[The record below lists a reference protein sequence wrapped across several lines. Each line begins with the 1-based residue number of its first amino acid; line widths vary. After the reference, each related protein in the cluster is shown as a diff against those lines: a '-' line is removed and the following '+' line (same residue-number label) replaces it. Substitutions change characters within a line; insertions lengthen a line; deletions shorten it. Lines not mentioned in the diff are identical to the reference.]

1 MPTFDGEIEI
11 PFVPTERDV
20 VSTKLRNWTLQHQGN
35 LDYADLLN
43 EFADKLP
50 NPADPS
56 HLNILREYSD
66 LIVNIIMV
74 DRQGRFLKL
83 AEGETK
89 PKVCILMPRRGAIHK
104 VMNGL
109 KNKQISLLKRLG
121 KPIPPISIAM
131 PPKPVKPKVVKPKA
145 VKTLK
150 LLKEK
155 GIAKASK
162 VVKPK
167 TVKPKAVK
175 TLKLL
180 KEKGLSNRNLTAA
193 NGANSSGGNSGSSH
207 PPKLNNK
214 KRKSNSTKHS
224 NNASPPTHKP
234 RITKH
239 YQAKCKDDS
248 GATTKIDSYAL
259 ELVSHVCN
267 NNQRISSINNPLKS
281 RYESPEEEPDKERMI
296 RLQVRAYDLVD
307 FLLLLLLLWN
317 LWSGL
322 FVELPRWNR
331 PLGVYTVSRPLTHSL
346 LSKSVFSCNIASIQ
360 QLPSKCQSLFLLAN
374 W

>member
-1 MPTFDGEIEI
+1 MPAFDGEIEI

-43 EFADKLP
+43 DFADRLP
-50 NPADPS
+50 NPAEPS
-56 HLNILREYSD
+56 HLNTLREFSD
-66 LIVNIIMV
+66 LIVNIITV

-83 AEGETK
+83 AEGETR
-89 PKVCILMPRRGAIHK
+89 PKVCILMPRRGAVHK

-131 PPKPVKPKVVKPKA
+131 PKEAKPVKPKPPVKPKA

-150 LLKEK
+150 LLQEK
-155 GIAKASK
+155 GIAKQQK

-180 KEKGLSNRNLTAA
+180 KEKGLSNRNLMA
-193 NGANSSGGNSGSSH
+193 GATSSGGGGSGGGGAAAAA
-207 PPKLNNK
+207 PPKIK
-214 KRKSNSTKHS
+214 KRKSNSSKHS
-224 NNASPPTHKP
+224 SPQTNSSKP

-239 YQAKCKDDS
+239 YQAKCKE
-248 GATTKIDSYAL
+248 GAAVTIDPYAL

-267 NNQRISSINNPLKS
+267 NNERISSINNPLKS
-281 RYESPEEEPDKERMI
+281 RYDSLEEEPDKERMI
-296 RLQVRAYDLVD
+296 RLQVRSYILFVGI
-307 FLLLLLLLWN
+307 LLLT
-317 LWSGL
+317 
-322 FVELPRWNR
+322 FDIVH
-331 PLGVYTVSRPLTHSL
+331 LGCITATHSL
-346 LSKSVFSCNIASIQ
+346 TFKKKSIS
-360 QLPSKCQSLFLLAN
+360 
-374 W
+374 